1 VQLTAQAK
9 AMASVHQSALVL
21 DQTSVTEWATQ
32 RVPLLD
38 ASLEPLKVKGWAR
51 VLALA
56 SALVSVMPWV
66 KESGLHS
73 VLASVQ
79 A

>member
-1 VQLTAQAK
+1 
-9 AMASVHQSALVL
+9 MASVHQSALVL

-38 ASLEPLKVKGWAR
+38 ASLEPLKVKGWAQ

-56 SALVSVMPWV
+56 LETELVRALVPA
-66 KESGLHS
+66 K
-73 VLASVQ
+73 VQ
-79 A
+79 L